1 MDKYDRMLLS
11 ALLEDGRASYAQLAR
26 TVNLSA
32 PAVAERVA
40 KLEAS
45 GVITG
50 YQAKVDLSKV
60 GLPIQCVIE
69 LRLTNH
75 GSQKVYDALAE
86 IPELTECHR
95 VTGDPCVIMQAAV
108 GSMPELEN
116 LINRVA
122 KFGFSKT
129 SIILSSAIERRC
141 RWGSWRPMEK
151 MLADRS
157 PAAAP
162 VGASLLAKNPRA
174 PRAFR
179 TPASPLA
186 FFASKLAPTK
196 GSICAGRSDRLSA
209 RWS

>member
-69 LRLTNH
+69 LRLASH
-75 GSQKVYDALAE
+75 GNQQAYEALTQ
-86 IPELTECHR
+86 IPQLTECHR

-108 GSMPELEN
+108 GSMPELEE
-116 LINRVA
+116 LINHVA
-122 KFGFSKT
+122 QFGFSKT
-129 SIILSSAIERRC
+129 SIILSSAVERRVPL
-141 RWGSWRPMEK
+141 GQMHGHHA
-151 MLADRS
+151 ADNQRDQNGIFRRILRS
-157 PAAAP
+157 FIPHKFHHYL
-162 VGASLLAKNPRA
+162 SSFK
-174 PRAFR
+174 R
-179 TPASPLA
+179 TFSCP
-186 FFASKLAPTK
+186 
-196 GSICAGRSDRLSA
+196 
-209 RWS
+209 

>member
-1 MDKYDRMLLS
+1 MLSKVIGIEGLTMDKYDRMLLN
-11 ALLEDGRASYAQLAR
+11 ALLNDGRATYAQLAR

-50 YQAKVDLSKV
+50 YQAKVDLSKI
-60 GLPIQCVIE
+60 GLPIQCMIE
-69 LRLTNH
+69 LRLSNH
-75 GSQKVYDALAE
+75 GNQKVYDALSE

-108 GSMPELEN
+108 GSMPELED

-129 SIILSSAIERRC
+129 SIILSSAIERR
-141 RWGSWRPMEK
+141 
-151 MLADRS
+151 
-157 PAAAP
+157 
-162 VGASLLAKNPRA
+162 V
-174 PRAFR
+174 
-179 TPASPLA
+179 PLGQLEGHGK
-186 FFASKLAPTK
+186 S
-196 GSICAGRSDRLSA
+196 GG
-209 RWS
+209 